1 MKAHKLH
8 IEDRE
13 ANRHLAEIA
22 KSAKIAADGIRK
34 EMKKR

>member
-13 ANRHLAEIA
+13 AR
-22 KSAKIAADGIRK
+22 SAKVAADGIWK
-34 EMKKR
+34 EMRKR